1 MREQERIWR
10 AYLRHE
16 LPEEE
21 RERVQRRIVEEEGY
35 AEALAEFEYDEI
47 DVRARQR
54 STGPAPILAIAA
66 MVLCAVVW
74 TMWPGGAAP
83 VVFVAAGALRDE
95 AAGQRVTLPGRSAEV
110 IFELEL
116 PEPPPGG
123 ECEARGQRGD
133 CGGKVFRLR
142 LPRPAPGRQEIE
154 LRQNNQLV
162 SVYVLTIE

>member
-1 MREQERIWR
+1 MKEQEETWR

-16 LPEEE
+16 LPDEE
-21 RERVQRRIVEEEGY
+21 RMRVQQRILEEDGY

-47 DVRARQR
+47 DARVRRR
-54 STGPAPILAIAA
+54 SADRAPILAIAA
-66 MVLCAVVW
+66 MVLCAVLW
-74 TMWPGGAAP
+74 TMWPRGPLP
-83 VVFVAAGALRDE
+83 VVFLAAGALRDE
-95 AAGQRVTLPGRSAEV
+95 AAGQRVTLPPGDEV

-123 ECEARGQRGD
+123 RCVAGGQTGECS
-133 CGGKVFRLR
+133 GKVFRLR

-162 SVYVLTIE
+162 SVYVFTIE